1 MTKNSNK
8 AKKMEKNE
16 ITYNRMLIV
25 FFSLFAVIFGITSSN
40 QTAARAD
47 AMRNYIAPAIIIIS
61 LLAAVLSI
69 VLYFV
74 RKKKGI
80 NKDAVLSCSFICIFF
95 LWLTSIFTLYFF
107 ASQMRLIVYAIVTA
121 GVYFIYC
128 FFPVEFFSFSAFT
141 AIGAVMLSLANST
154 TRVIHYVI
162 AAAVI
167 IYSLC
172 GVLVAL
178 LGKNKRISLGKLVL
192 FDKKFKAYPFY
203 IIAGMLIAGAVLSFF
218 LANGLFYSLVVI
230 FVVYMLFTVANTL
243 KLM

>member
-8 AKKMEKNE
+8 IEKNE
-16 ITYNRMLIV
+16 ITYYRMLLV
-25 FFSLFAVIFGITSSN
+25 FFALFAVIFGVTSVN

-47 AMRNYIAPAIIIIS
+47 AMRNYLAPAIILIS
-61 LLAAVLSI
+61 LLAALLSI
-69 VLYFV
+69 VLWFV
-74 RKKKGI
+74 RKKKGT
-80 NKDAVLSCSFICIFF
+80 NKISTLSCPFVCVFF
-95 LWLTSIFTLYFF
+95 LWLASIFTLYFF
-107 ASQMRLIVYAIVTA
+107 VSQMRLIIYAIVTA

-128 FFPVEFFSFSAFT
+128 FFPAEFFNFSAFT
-141 AIGAVMLSLANST
+141 AIGAVLLSLANSS
-154 TRVIHYVI
+154 TRVAHYVI
-162 AAAVI
+162 AAVVI
-167 IYSLC
+167 VYSLA

-178 LGKNKRISLGKLVL
+178 VGKNKSVSVGKLVL
-192 FDKKFKAYPFY
+192 FDKRFKAYPFY